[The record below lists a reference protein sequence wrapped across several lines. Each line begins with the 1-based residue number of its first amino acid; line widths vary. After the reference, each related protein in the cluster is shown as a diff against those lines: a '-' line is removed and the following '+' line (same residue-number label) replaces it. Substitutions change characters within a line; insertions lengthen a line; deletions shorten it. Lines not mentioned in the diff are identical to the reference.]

1 MDVTVTF
8 KVTVTF
14 LFAAKADTIT
24 KLSSLAKKHMSQQT
38 TSPSLRSFFIIWIGQ
53 LVSLVGSQ
61 LTGFAL
67 GVWVYDQTHSVM
79 LVALTQIAYQ
89 APQIVLSPVAG
100 VLADRWDRRTA
111 MIVSDFGAGL
121 AALAAALLYLNGLLK
136 PWMVIPII
144 LWMSAFT
151 ALMWPAYTASITLL
165 VPKEQYGRANG
176 FVQMGEALTQ
186 IAGPALAGVFYVII
200 RVGNM
205 ALIDF
210 ATYLFSVILMILFVR
225 IPRPPRTEDGR
236 QAAGSMWQ
244 EIRFGWDYIVRRKGL
259 LTLLMY
265 FLTINFL
272 GGIMGPL
279 ITPLILDN
287 WKADVLGY
295 LSTIMGVGM
304 LAGTLVMSAWGGGK
318 RKIYT
323 LLGANII
330 GAIFLA
336 AVGLRISIPLIAV
349 CGFGFMFFG
358 PMTNASSQ
366 AIWQSKVAPDI
377 QGRVFAIRRMIA
389 WSSGLIAPLLAA
401 PLADYVFKPGM
412 SAGGMLAGL
421 LGPVVG
427 VGANHGVG
435 VLISVLGLLTGV
447 MSLLAFFNP
456 SIRNVE
462 IDLPDHSVLAAPEES
477 AGA

>member
-1 MDVTVTF
+1 MTN
-8 KVTVTF
+8 
-14 LFAAKADTIT
+14 
-24 KLSSLAKKHMSQQT
+24 QT
-38 TSPSLRSFFIIWIGQ
+38 TSHGLRSFFIIWIGQ

-79 LVALTQIAYQ
+79 MLAITQVAFQ
-89 APQIVLSPVAG
+89 APQILLSPLAG

-121 AALAAALLYLNGLLK
+121 AVLVTAVLYINDRLE
-136 PWMVIPII
+136 PWMVIPINF
-144 LWMSAFT
+144 WMSAFT
-151 ALMWPAYTASITLL
+151 ALMWPAYTASITVL

-176 FVQMGEALTQ
+176 FVQLGEALTQ
-186 IAGPALAGVFYVII
+186 IAGPALAGVFYVTI
-200 RVGNM
+200 RLGNM

-210 ATYLFSVILMILFVR
+210 ASYLFAVVLMILFVR
-225 IPRPPRTEDGR
+225 IPRPQQTEDGH
-236 QAAGSMWQ
+236 QAKGSMWK
-244 EIRFGWDYIVRRKGL
+244 EMRFGWDYILARKGL
-259 LTLLMY
+259 FSLLMF
-265 FLTINFL
+265 FLAMNFL

-279 ITPLILDN
+279 FTPLILDN

-323 LLGANII
+323 LLGA
-330 GAIFLA
+330 GAVSSLFLT

-349 CGFGFMFFG
+349 CGFGFMFTM
-358 PMTNASSQ
+358 PLMNASSQ
-366 AIWQSKVAPDI
+366 AIWQVKVAPDV

-389 WSSGLIAPLLAA
+389 WSSGLVAPLLAA
-401 PLADYVFKPGM
+401 PLADYLFKPGM
-412 SAGGMLAGL
+412 TEGGALAL
-421 LGPVVG
+421 FLGPIVG

-435 VLISVLGLLTGV
+435 VLISVLGLLSVGV
-447 MSLLAFFNP
+447 CVVAFFNH

-462 IDLPDHSVLAAPEES
+462 IDLPDHVAAAATEAN
-477 AGA
+477 AG